1 MFKDKRK
8 KPKKSKF
15 NYGEYVA
22 YKENGDN
29 RFYAELMVVK
39 YIKRYGKR
47 TFMYSENG
55 REWVSEYRL
64 EQGLPF

>member
-15 NYGEYVA
+15 GFGEYVS
-22 YKENGDN
+22 YIKNENDYLN
-29 RFYAELMVVK
+29 ELMFVK

-64 EQGLPF
+64 DYGLPY